1 MSGNTVDGSVGDEQ
15 DDRTRELSPTGTKH
29 EEDEDPLKEVS
40 VFFTM
45 LFGLAGATA
54 GVFWILFDAIEPELF
69 DVETGVTGS
78 FPSAIEGLAL
88 FSAMIIMLVPAKLG
102 IGLAPFVG
110 AIVGPRVD
118 RHGESA
124 YKAVGM
130 ACFLGT
136 VVSFLLFTVLYSTG
150 FGDDISVD
158 FGGAIVVAFLAGLMA
173 ALAGVGGAWV
183 SMNRT
188 PTLLAT
194 DRQGDQ

>member
-1 MSGNTVDGSVGDEQ
+1 MSSSTVDDSIGGEQ
-15 DDRTRELSPTGTKH
+15 DDRTREPSPTGTTH
-29 EEDEDPLKEVS
+29 GSNQDPLKEVS

-45 LFGLAGATA
+45 LFGLAGAAA

-110 AIVGPRVD
+110 AIVGPIVD

-124 YKAVGM
+124 YKVVGT

-136 VVSFLLFTVLYSTG
+136 VVSFTLFSILYSTG
-150 FGDDISVD
+150 FGEDVSVD
-158 FGGAIVVAFLAGLMA
+158 FGGVIVVAFLAGLMA

-188 PTLLAT
+188 PPLLET
-194 DRQGDQ
+194 GRRGNR